1 MMACVTIRSVP
12 SGDRRV
18 ALGSEGTPGRS
29 AVVYASRLSQE
40 SAVSLSQVS
49 GCLSCQHGISLERL
63 LPHLAGAVVEAAEL
77 AGSCAC
83 GRVPALIMPCA
94 RGVASRR
101 AVCTARTGGG

>member
-1 MMACVTIRSVP
+1 M
-12 SGDRRV
+12 
-18 ALGSEGTPGRS
+18 
-29 AVVYASRLSQE
+29 
-40 SAVSLSQVS
+40 SLSQVS

-101 AVCTARTGGG
+101 AVCTARTGGGWPTRRSVAGRC